1 MLREL
6 SFSEKNFAKIS
17 LPDFA
22 HFEISL
28 PGMNNLELWQS
39 VLAQMQFYISKANFA
54 TWFQNTEIISKNNEK
69 IIISVP
75 NAFSKE
81 WLSNKYNKLILKTLH
96 DIDDSIKE
104 LEFVI
109 KPQSKENT
117 PLKIGIEN
125 EKQEDIQL
133 KFEEFKINK
142 ETNLNPRYVF
152 NNFVVGSFN
161 ELAYAAAL
169 AVADNPGFTY
179 NPLFIYGSTGL
190 GKTHLIQ
197 AIGNKISDES
207 KKKKVK
213 YISSE
218 KFVSSIVSAIRTN
231 SMEAFKASLAPIDVL
246 ILDDIQFIA
255 GKNKSQEEFFHVFNS
270 LYEKNKQIILSSDKP
285 PNAIA
290 ELEDRLRSRFEGGM
304 IADISLPDYETRLVI
319 LKTKLQEKNIS
330 LSEDVLDYIAANV
343 KKNIRELEGALNK
356 ILIYNKIN
364 QELNIETVKKLLK
377 GFIFSPFDVANYK
390 KIIETVAKFYNLE
403 EKNLFDP
410 TRRKEIVKPRQIAM
424 FLLRKEL
431 KYSFPAIARKF
442 GGKDHTTAIY
452 AYKKIL
458 QENEENNKLTE
469 ELNIIKQ
476 RIYSG

>member
-1 MLREL
+1 
-6 SFSEKNFAKIS
+6 
-17 LPDFA
+17 
-22 HFEISL
+22 
-28 PGMNNLELWQS
+28 MNNLELWQS
-39 VLAQMQFYISKANFA
+39 VLAQMQFHISRANFA
-54 TWFQNTEIISKNNEK
+54 TWFQNTEISSRDNEK
-69 IIISVP
+69 VIISVP

-81 WLSNKYNKLILKTLH
+81 WLSNKYNKPILKILRE
-96 DIDDSIKE
+96 IDESIKD
-104 LEFVI
+104 LDFVI
-109 KPQSKENT
+109 KPQQTKSVQSKVIDDSERAEET
-117 PLKIGIEN
+117 
-125 EKQEDIQL
+125 QL
-133 KFEEFKINK
+133 KFDEFKINK
-142 ETNLNPRYVF
+142 DTNLNPRYTF
-152 NNFVVGSFN
+152 DNFVVGSFN
-161 ELAYAAAL
+161 ELAHAAAL
-169 AVADNPGFTY
+169 AVADNPGLTY
-179 NPLFIYGSTGL
+179 NPLFVYGGTGL

-197 AIGNKISDES
+197 AIGNKISEDL

-218 KFVSSIVSAIRTN
+218 KLVSGIVSAIRTN

-255 GKNKSQEEFFHVFNS
+255 GKTKSQEEFFHVFNS
-270 LYEKNKQIILSSDKP
+270 LYEKNKQIVLSSDRP

-290 ELEDRLRSRFEGGM
+290 ELEDRLKSRFEGGM
-304 IADISLPDYETRLVI
+304 IADVSLPDYETRLVI
-319 LKTKLQEKNIS
+319 LKTKLQEKNADLPEEI
-330 LSEDVLDYIAANV
+330 LDYIASNV

-356 ILIYNKIN
+356 LLIYGKIN
-364 QELNIETVKKLLK
+364 QSLDLESVKKLLK

-424 FLLRKEL
+424 FLLRREL

-469 ELNIIKQ
+469 EINLIKQ

>member
-1 MLREL
+1 
-6 SFSEKNFAKIS
+6 
-17 LPDFA
+17 
-22 HFEISL
+22 
-28 PGMNNLELWQS
+28 MNNLELWQS
-39 VLAQMQFYISKANFA
+39 VLAQMQFHISKANFA
-54 TWFQNTEIISKNNEK
+54 TWFQNTEIISKNEEK
-69 IIISVP
+69 VVISVP

-96 DIDDSIKE
+96 DIDCTIKD

-109 KPQSKENT
+109 KPQPAKAGQQKAAT
-117 PLKIGIEN
+117 EN
-125 EKQEDIQL
+125 ERAEDAQL
-133 KFEEFKINK
+133 KFEEFKTNK
-142 ETNLNPRYVF
+142 ETNLNPRYTF
-152 NNFVVGSFN
+152 DNFVVGSFN
-161 ELAYAAAL
+161 ELSHAAAL
-169 AVADNPGFTY
+169 AVADNPGFVY
-179 NPLFIYGSTGL
+179 NPLFIYGCTGL

-197 AIGNKISDES
+197 AIGNKIADGQ
-207 KKKKVK
+207 KKRKVR

-231 SMEAFKASLAPIDVL
+231 TMESFKASLAPIDVL

-270 LYEKNKQIILSSDKP
+270 LYEKNKQIVLSSDRP

-304 IADISLPDYETRLVI
+304 IADVSLPDYETRFVI
-319 LKTKLQEKNIS
+319 LKNKLLEKNME
-330 LSEDVLDYIAANV
+330 LSEEILDYIATDV

-356 ILIYNKIN
+356 ILAYKKIN
-364 QELNIETVKKLLK
+364 QDLTLEGAKKLLR
-377 GFIFSPFDVANYK
+377 GFVFSPFDVANYK

-424 FLLRKEL
+424 FLLRREL

-469 ELNIIKQ
+469 ELNLIKQ
-476 RIYSG
+476 KIYSG

>member
-1 MLREL
+1 
-6 SFSEKNFAKIS
+6 
-17 LPDFA
+17 
-22 HFEISL
+22 
-28 PGMNNLELWQS
+28 MNNTELWQS

-54 TWFQNTEIISKNNEK
+54 TWFQNTEIILKENEK

-81 WLSNKYNKLILKTLH
+81 WLSNKYNKLILKILH
-96 DIDDSIKE
+96 TADESIKD
-104 LEFVI
+104 LDFII
-109 KPQSKENT
+109 KPQTAKSSISKINE
-117 PLKIGIEN
+117 IN
-125 EKQEDIQL
+125 EKNEESQL
-133 KFEEFKINK
+133 KFEEFKTNK
-142 ETNLNPRYVF
+142 ETNLNPRYTF
-152 NNFVVGSFN
+152 ESFVVGSSN
-161 ELAYAAAL
+161 ELAHAAAL
-169 AVADNPGFTY
+169 AVADSPGFTY
-179 NPLFIYGSTGL
+179 NPLFIYGGTGL

-197 AIGNKISDES
+197 SIGNKICNDL

-218 KFVSSIVSAIRTN
+218 KFVSGIVSAIRTN
-231 SMEAFKASLAPIDVL
+231 SMESFKASLAPIDVL

-270 LYEKNKQIILSSDKP
+270 LYEKNKQIILSSDRP

-304 IADISLPDYETRLVI
+304 IADVSLPDYETRLVI
-319 LKTKLQEKNIS
+319 LKIKLQEKNMEIAEEI
-330 LSEDVLDYIAANV
+330 LEYIAANV

-356 ILIYNKIN
+356 LLIYVKIN
-364 QELNIETVKKLLK
+364 QSINLDTAKKILK
-377 GFIFSPFDVANYK
+377 GFVFSPFDVANYK

-424 FLLRKEL
+424 FLLRREL

-469 ELNIIKQ
+469 ELNLIKQ